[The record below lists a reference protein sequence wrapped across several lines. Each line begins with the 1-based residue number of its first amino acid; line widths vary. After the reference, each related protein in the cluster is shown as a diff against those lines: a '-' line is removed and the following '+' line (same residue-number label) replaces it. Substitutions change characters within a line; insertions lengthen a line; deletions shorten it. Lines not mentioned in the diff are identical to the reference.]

1 MFKHRELNTLIY
13 QLATCILIKSCEKKP
28 VTKVMHTHL
37 KFVALNYISE
47 NLAITHFNRDI
58 KLF

>member
-13 QLATCILIKSCEKKP
+13 QLATCISCEKKP

-37 KFVALNYISE
+37 KFVALNYISV